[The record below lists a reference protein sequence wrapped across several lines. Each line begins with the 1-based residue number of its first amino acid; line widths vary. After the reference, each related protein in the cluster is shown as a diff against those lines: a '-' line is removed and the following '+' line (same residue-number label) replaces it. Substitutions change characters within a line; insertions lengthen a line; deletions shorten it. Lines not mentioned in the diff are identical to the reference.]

1 MNELKIS
8 ATQFYPEEFRKKTD
22 SEKYMAKGTCEVSIE
37 IQGLE
42 LDIKNIT
49 YRIDHDGKIH
59 LKPPFR
65 IHSNKKAGI
74 KPKLVPSIVFRDP
87 DIWTEIERVIREE
100 LATLKLPE
108 LPKKKSMQLDFLNK
122 IF

>member
-1 MNELKIS
+1 MTI
-8 ATQFYPEEFRKKTD
+8 
-22 SEKYMAKGTCEVSIE
+22 
-37 IQGLE
+37 
-42 LDIKNIT
+42 NIAQESLG
-49 YRIDHDGKIH
+49 IDHNDKIQI
-59 LKPPFR
+59 KPPFR

-74 KPKLVPSIVFRDP
+74 KPKLVLSIVFKNGEV
-87 DIWTEIERVIREE
+87 WTEIERVIREE